1 MSQERTRFPTQPK
14 DVRRSAKSNKDVAL
28 DGRGK
33 KGRGEKSA
41 DKPLLPPHKR
51 HDGDAS
57 ASPPS
62 DPPAA
67 SEG

>member
-33 KGRGEKSA
+33 QGSKGKSA
-41 DKPLLPPHKR
+41 DKPTIPPHKR
-51 HDGDAS
+51 HEQEPGTED
-57 ASPPS
+57 
-62 DPPAA
+62 
-67 SEG
+67 

>member
-33 KGRGEKSA
+33 KGKGERSP

-51 HDGDAS
+51 HEET
-57 ASPPS
+57 PS
-62 DPPAA
+62 